1 MSWATTSS
9 GSSNSPLPGGGTS
22 TLHHPSSMGEPF
34 NNLLRA
40 VSTDEARVIEASG
53 GIPEGHES
61 PFSYASGVS
70 VAMNEAEI
78 EERHETEH
86 QEAKHQEDGDNDD
99 CNSESTMGEFGLKYS
114 EDSDTA
120 HESHDDSDGVSE
132 YAAPSGGHSEP
143 MRARNRSGP
152 PIPPPVPVCPGQLY
166 FSNQIWTRLNVE
178 QQLKL
183 GALKVGSKNKSFKTR
198 PWLVVDRSDRV
209 DADGQQ
215 MLWVM

>member
-1 MSWATTSS
+1 
-9 GSSNSPLPGGGTS
+9 
-22 TLHHPSSMGEPF
+22 MGEVF
-34 NNLLRA
+34 NNFLRSA
-40 VSTDEARVIEASG
+40 STDEARVIEDSG
-53 GIPEGHES
+53 GSPEGHES
-61 PFSYASGVS
+61 PFGYASGAS
-70 VAMNEAEI
+70 VDMNDAEG
-78 EERHETEH
+78 EERHETEL
-86 QEAKHQEDGDNDD
+86 QETKHQDRDNED

-132 YAAPSGGHSEP
+132 YAAPSGEHSEP

-152 PIPPPVPVCPGQLY
+152 PIPPPVPVRPGQLY

-209 DADGQQ
+209 DSDGQQ